1 MAHASTPRLRPR
13 NRLRGALSGLFA
25 GLICVCGAVT
35 ASAQH
40 PPAAET
46 ESRAE
51 LLEAG
56 VEEARRRVAWATERL
71 ADAREDVAETKQQLE
86 RLARDIAEARRR
98 LERADEARKA
108 AEDKAE
114 KAKRQHE
121 AAKEAHKKAER
132 EKREAAERLKRA
144 READDPERRG
154 DAEKALKAAEDAL
167 DEADEA
173 RDGAEDQWKDA
184 KEALKRAKRKHHDAK
199 RELDKLAGR
208 GRRAESEL
216 RRRRERLGEAIDGLE
231 ESRLRLGVASRAA
244 EPTPHADLSDWRVQW
259 RRVTLPA
266 EAQGIFVHPVYPD
279 VAAVTTPE
287 GLVRSTDGGRTWKLL
302 AETAPDKLGPINDV
316 AFVPVD
322 GDTFYLASET
332 SGVWRAD
339 DGGRT
344 VRQVGSTETGLAHDC
359 VKSIYVY
366 PADHSF
372 RTLYAVHGERAAGV
386 SRSYDGGARWY
397 VADRGYHARQ
407 LLFQLFPKGKLCAMY
422 LIAGTRESP
431 DVVNFYAQ
439 VVERLGGPEWLGIGR
454 SDIIRA
460 DTQACPYRDA
470 PMLVATLDKGLLHIR
485 GEWGGASVRTL
496 LEGDVRSWAAGGT
509 TWGPRGNALLF
520 AYEPRRLGLIVSE
533 DRFDARVNLTGDLY
547 VDNFVRDGASLRASA
562 DGGRFYAVVNGRL
575 WVGLVR
581 GRRFGIHDVTLQP
594 RVLHLTP
601 RQREAEPATVTLTA
615 RVDGPCEEVFA
626 DLRGLGGPSRAP
638 LADDGEHADGAA
650 GDGVYGLRWE
660 IPAPLL
666 QRGLPY
672 WAFYQKRELIRSHVG
687 KQGLIG
693 VAVYAADAHGRTE
706 GATGVLLALR
716 PAVDFVADSR
726 EKSWK
731 ARPDKP
737 WEEGLGLPGED
748 IGFDIS
754 GYRAVSFRI
763 RCDRPH
769 TEDLTVEMVSWNR
782 SGYEGVASVDLEAV
796 KLDKEYS
803 RVVIPMA
810 RFHEQESG
818 FIPISARGLHVRG
831 KTDENTRY
839 WLTDL
844 RVHAAGDDP
853 ESADAASAKT
863 TDED

>member
-1 MAHASTPRLRPR
+1 MAHASTLGLRHRPS
-13 NRLRGALSGLFA
+13 GALWGLCA
-25 GLICVCGAVT
+25 GLICLCGAVT

-40 PPAAET
+40 APAGEAK
-46 ESRAE
+46 SRAE

-56 VEEARRRVAWATERL
+56 VMEAKRRIAWVTDQL
-71 ADAREDVAETKQQLE
+71 AEAREDVAETKRQLE
-86 RLARDIAEARRR
+86 QLAGEVAEARQRH
-98 LERADEARKA
+98 ERANDARKA
-108 AEDKAE
+108 AEEDAE
-114 KAKRQHE
+114 KAKRQYE
-121 AAKEAHKKAER
+121 SAKEAHKVAER
-132 EKREAAERLKRA
+132 EKRDAEKRLQRA
-144 READDPERRG
+144 RETDGPAREAER
-154 DAEKALKAAEDAL
+154 ALKAAEDAL
-167 DEADEA
+167 DKADEA
-173 RDGAEDQWKDA
+173 RDGAEEQWKDA
-184 KEALKRAKRKHHDAK
+184 KEALKRAERKHHDAK
-199 RELDKLAGR
+199 RELGKLAGR
-208 GRRAESEL
+208 QRQAESKL
-216 RRRRERLGEAIDGLE
+216 RRRRERLDEAMDGPE
-231 ESRLRLGVASRAA
+231 EARLLFGVASRAA
-244 EPTPHADLSDWRVQW
+244 EPSPPTDVSDWGVQW
-259 RRVTLPA
+259 RRVALPA
-266 EAQGIFVHPVYPD
+266 EARGVFPHPVYPD
-279 VAAVTTPE
+279 IAAVTTPE
-287 GLVRSTDGGRTWKLL
+287 GLVRSTNGGRTWKLL
-302 AETAPDKLGPINDV
+302 AETGPDKLGQINDV

-359 VKSIYVY
+359 VNRIYVY

-372 RTLYAVHGERAAGV
+372 RTLYAVHGEHAAGV
-386 SRSYDGGARWY
+386 SRSYDGGDRWY
-397 VADRGYHARQ
+397 VADRDYHVRQ
-407 LLFQLFPKGKLCAMY
+407 FLFQLFPEGKLCAMY
-422 LIAGTRESP
+422 LIAGTQEAP

-439 VVERLGGPEWLGIGR
+439 VVERLGGAEWLGVGR

-460 DTQACPYRDA
+460 DTQTSPWRDA
-470 PMLVATLDKGLLHIR
+470 PMLIATLDKGLLHIR
-485 GEWGGASVRTL
+485 GQWGGASVRTL

-509 TWGPRGNALLF
+509 TWGPDADELLF

-533 DRFDARVNLTGDLY
+533 DRFDTRVNLTGDLY
-547 VDNFVRDGASLRASA
+547 VDTFVRDGASVRASA
-562 DGGRFYAVVNGRL
+562 DGGRFYAVVNGHL

-581 GRRFGIHDVTLQP
+581 GQRFGIHDVALRP

-601 RQREAEPATVTLTA
+601 RQGKAEPATVTLTA

-638 LADDGEHADGAA
+638 LADDGEHADGDA

-660 IPAPLL
+660 VPASLIE
-666 QRGLPY
+666 RGLPY
-672 WAFYQKRELIRSHVG
+672 SAFNQKHELIRSHLG

-693 VAVYAADAHGRTE
+693 VAVYATDARGRTE

-726 EKSWK
+726 EKSWRAK
-731 ARPDKP
+731 PDKP

-769 TEDLTVEMVSWNR
+769 TEDLTVEIVSWNR
-782 SGYEGVASVDLEAV
+782 SGYEGVASVDLEAFEF
-796 KLDKEYS
+796 DREYT
-803 RVVIPMA
+803 RVVIPMS

-818 FIPISARGLHVRG
+818 FIPISARGIHVKG
-831 KTDENTRY
+831 KTNEAARY
-839 WLTDL
+839 SLTDL
-844 RVHAAGDDP
+844 RVHAAGDGS
-853 ESADAASAKT
+853 EAADTASTKT